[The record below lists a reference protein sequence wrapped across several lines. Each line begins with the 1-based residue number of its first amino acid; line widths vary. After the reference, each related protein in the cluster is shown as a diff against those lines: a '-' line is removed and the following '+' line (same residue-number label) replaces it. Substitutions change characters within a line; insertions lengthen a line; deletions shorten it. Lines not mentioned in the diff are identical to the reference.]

1 MLRCKGVAWK
11 GADGCLKRGGGSSQ
25 RTLHCKGGPGGV
37 GAAEPC
43 KCDTKT
49 APETSH
55 LHQGLPSIKNKL
67 QPRADSWG
75 PAAWATCGR
84 AGARRQETPKSPQSL
99 ETRKTV
105 AFSKRNGSTSMQGAK
120 KLKALVNFRRSQKH
134 PNPRCSGVSVKEC
147 SGLPVRHKEN
157 HTCRHYCHVLRCRR
171 CGDVCRP
178 RDEGTTQAY
187 ARAFCT
193 RTAQKKERQKVGLR
207 LCAGSTQEP
216 TLA

>member
-1 MLRCKGVAWK
+1 MSDLGGEGSRWLSWGRGRRELPRMLHWK
-11 GADGCLKRGGGSSQ
+11 DADGCLKRGGGSSQ

-84 AGARRQETPKSPQSL
+84 AGARRQEAPKSPRSL
-99 ETRKTV
+99 EARKTV
-105 AFSKRNGSTSMQGAK
+105 AISKRNGSTSMQGAK
-120 KLKALVNFRRSQKH
+120 KLKALVNFRGSPKTPELALFRIPGQ
-134 PNPRCSGVSVKEC
+134 G
-147 SGLPVRHKEN
+147 
-157 HTCRHYCHVLRCRR
+157 VLRPVGQAR
-171 CGDVCRP
+171 
-178 RDEGTTQAY
+178 GTSYLPSLQY
-187 ARAFCT
+187 CT
-193 RTAQKKERQKVGLR
+193 VLR
-207 LCAGSTQEP
+207 SLR
-216 TLA
+216 